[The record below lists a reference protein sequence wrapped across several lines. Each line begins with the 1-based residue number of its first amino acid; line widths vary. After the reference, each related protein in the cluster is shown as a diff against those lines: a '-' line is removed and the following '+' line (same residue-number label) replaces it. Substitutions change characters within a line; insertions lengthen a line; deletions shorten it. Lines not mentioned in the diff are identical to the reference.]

1 MWTTLDL
8 LVARECRKSPRD
20 LLDEL
25 EEWLESIKTSAKI
38 DILER
43 SDDKARETKSVPSLI
58 GIPDLSKEKKKK
70 TRRNV
75 TSTCHHGLSR

>member
-1 MWTTLDL
+1 MTLDL

-38 DILER
+38 DLPER
-43 SDDKARETKSVPSLI
+43 SGEKNRGTKGTTPTLT
-58 GIPDLSKEKKKK
+58 GIPDLPKEKKKK
-70 TRRNV
+70 TRQNIK
-75 TSTCHHGLSR
+75 STCHHGPSR